1 MKKECCDQI
10 YLGNPVNYITLFE
23 IYNEYSH
30 CKTLE
35 SLTGRNLLNFGQP
48 SDASSNYLTI
58 MPPFVSQILTLQ
70 GFCTIGPFPI
80 SLRTLQASFL
90 LVNRMP
96 ATQVFFLLFNHQI
109 SSFLPWVFFYP
120 LFPVL
125 KSFCCKIFTRL
136 GFLLFSSQPECLL
149 SEAVSDVLL

>member
-10 YLGNPVNYITLFE
+10 YLGNPVNSVTLFE

-35 SLTGRNLLNFGQP
+35 SLPGRNLLNFGQP

-58 MPPFVSQILTLQ
+58 IPPFVSQVFSLTRLLHNWALTQ
-70 GFCTIGPFPI
+70 LSEDT
-80 SLRTLQASFL
+80 SASFL
-90 LVNRMP
+90 FVNRMA

-109 SSFLPWVFFYP
+109 CSSLPWVFSYALLP
-120 LFPVL
+120 MS

-136 GFLLFSSQPECLL
+136 GFLLFSSQP
-149 SEAVSDVLL
+149 VSRQ